1 MQDHELM
8 ARIISIVNQKG
19 GVGKTTTAVNLS
31 AALAKAGKFVLL
43 IDLDPQANATSGF
56 GFDHK
61 NIEKGV
67 YEALVNGISLK
78 EVILDLPHEGLRL
91 VPSTINLAG
100 AAVELVNM
108 ERREFKL
115 SDALLEIK
123 HGYDFII
130 IDSPPSLGLLTV
142 NGLAAAREVL
152 IPVQPEYFALE
163 GVGQLLNTI
172 KIVREN
178 LKSDL
183 ELLGAVITMLDKR
196 NKLGREV
203 TEELQKHFPDRLF
216 STMIP
221 RAIRLAEAPSHGK
234 TIFDYDPQSPAAIA
248 YEALAKELME
258 RTLNS

>member
-67 YEALVNGISLK
+67 YEVLVNGISLK
-78 EVILDLPHEGLRL
+78 DIILNLPQEGLRL
-91 VPSTINLAG
+91 APSTINLAG
-100 AAVELVNM
+100 ATVDLVNM
-108 ERREFKL
+108 ERREFRL

-142 NGLAAAREVL
+142 NGLVAAREIL

-172 KIVREN
+172 KLVREN
-178 LKSDL
+178 LKPDL

-196 NKLGREV
+196 NRLGREV
-203 TEELQKHFPDRLF
+203 TEELQKHFPNRLF
-216 STMIP
+216 STMVP
-221 RAIRLAEAPSHGK
+221 RAVRLAEAPSHGK
-234 TIFDYDPQSPAAIA
+234 TIFDYDPQSPAALA
-248 YEALAKELME
+248 YEELAKEVMDHF
-258 RTLNS
+258 LNS

>member
-1 MQDHELM
+1 M

-31 AALAKAGKFVLL
+31 AALARAGKFVLL
-43 IDLDPQANATSGF
+43 IDLDPQANATSGL

-61 NIEKGV
+61 NIAKGI
-67 YEALVNGISLK
+67 YESLVDNISLK
-78 EVILDLPHEGLRL
+78 EIIFDLPETGLRL
-91 VPSTINLAG
+91 APSTINLAG

-108 ERREFKL
+108 ERREFRL

-142 NGLAAAREVL
+142 NGLVAAREIL

-172 KIVREN
+172 QLVREN
-178 LKSDL
+178 LKPDL

-196 NKLGREV
+196 NRLGKEV
-203 TEELQKHFPDRLF
+203 VMELEKHFPDRLF
-216 STMIP
+216 SAVIP
-221 RAIRLAEAPSHGK
+221 RAVRLAEAPSHGK
-234 TIFDYDPQSPAAIA
+234 TIFDYDPLSPAALA
-248 YEALAKELME
+248 YEALAKEIME
-258 RTLNS
+258 KTSNS